1 MTPEKKSGIISL
13 IIGLIGFIYIIL
25 CSKSVFLVYMCT
37 ALFTPFIVYGFGI
50 LLNPDTRRKDEGQIP
65 FRGW

>member
-13 IIGLIGFIYIIL
+13 IIGLLGFVWIIL
-25 CSKSVFLVYMCT
+25 YLKSAFLIYMGT

-50 LLNPDTRRKDEGQIP
+50 LLNPNTRRKDEGQIP